1 MKALNLTAIGK
12 LEYMDIPDPKPQKGE
27 VLLKIKACGICGSD
41 VPRVLSKG
49 TYHFPTVVGHEFAG
63 QITAL
68 GEGVD
73 EKYLNKRAAIFPLL
87 PCFKCKMCE
96 GQQYASCADYNY
108 FGSRCNGGFAEY
120 LSAPIWN
127 VVVADDQA
135 DYEELAMTEPCA
147 VALHALRNGGIAA
160 GQTVAIFGA
169 GPIGMMMAQL
179 VQVYD
184 STPLLIDVDYR
195 KAEFARRFG
204 FANVFAGSSEDAVLF
219 VKEKTDEL
227 GADIC
232 VEGAGFVSALENCL
246 YSVKSFGK
254 IVAMGNPAG
263 DMNISQKAYW
273 ELLRKQV
280 ALVGTWNSG
289 YENGENDWVTVI
301 NNINNG
307 KLKLKELVTHRY
319 TLSDGLKPFD
329 MMVSKK
335 EFFNKVMYIMDNS
348 LSPLPLGEP
357 EA

>member
-12 LEYMDIPDPKPQKGE
+12 LEYMDLPDPKPKKGE

-41 VPRVLSKG
+41 VPRVLTKG

-63 QITAL
+63 QIVAV

-73 EKYLNKRAAIFPLL
+73 EKYLDKRAAIFPLL

-96 GQQYASCADYNY
+96 EQQYASCADYNY

-147 VALHALRNGGIAA
+147 VALHALRNGSVAA

-179 VQVYD
+179 VQIYE
-184 STPLLIDVDYR
+184 STPLLIDVDLR
-195 KAEFARRFG
+195 KVDFARKLG
-204 FANVFAGSSEDAVLF
+204 FANAFAGNSEDAVQF
-219 VKEKTDEL
+219 VKDKTGGL

-232 VEGAGFVSALENCL
+232 VEGAGFAAALENCL
-246 YSVKSFGK
+246 YAVKSFGK

-263 DMNISQKAYW
+263 EMNLSQKAYW
-273 ELLRKQV
+273 ELLRKQ
-280 ALVGTWNSG
+280 ATLVGTWNSG
-289 YENGENDWVTVI
+289 YEKGENDWITVI
-301 NNINNG
+301 KNINSG
-307 KLKLKELVTHRY
+307 KLKLKELITHRY
-319 TLSDGLKPFD
+319 KLSDGIKPFD
-329 MMVSKK
+329 MMASKK
-335 EFFNKVMYIMDNS
+335 EFFNKVIYVM
-348 LSPLPLGEP
+348 E
-357 EA
+357 

>member
-41 VPRVLSKG
+41 VPRVLTKG

-63 QITAL
+63 QIVDL

-73 EKYLNKRAAIFPLL
+73 KKYLGRRATVFPLL
-87 PCFKCKMCE
+87 PCFMCKMCE
-96 GQQYASCADYNY
+96 VQQYASCANYNY

-120 LSAPIWN
+120 LAVPIWN
-127 VVVADDQA
+127 VLLADDNA

-147 VALHALRNGGIAA
+147 VALHALRNGGIKA
-160 GQTVAIFGA
+160 GQSVAIFGS

-179 VQVYD
+179 VRID
-184 STPLLIDVDYR
+184 GSTPLLIDVDQL
-195 KAEFARRFG
+195 KVNFAKNLG
-204 FANVFAGSSEDAVLF
+204 FEDVFAGSSENAVEF
-219 VKEKTDEL
+219 VKKKTDGL

-232 VEGAGFVSALENCL
+232 VEGAGFAAALENCL

-263 DMNISQKAYW
+263 EMNISQKAYW
-273 ELLRKQV
+273 ELLRKQA

-289 YENGENDWVTVI
+289 FEQGENDWITVI
-301 NNINNG
+301 KNINDG
-307 KLKLKELVTHRY
+307 KLKLKELITHRY
-319 TLSDGLKPFD
+319 KLSDGPKPFD
-329 MMVSKK
+329 MMVGKK
-335 EFFNKVMYIMDNS
+335 EFYNKVMFVMD
-348 LSPLPLGEP
+348 
-357 EA
+357 